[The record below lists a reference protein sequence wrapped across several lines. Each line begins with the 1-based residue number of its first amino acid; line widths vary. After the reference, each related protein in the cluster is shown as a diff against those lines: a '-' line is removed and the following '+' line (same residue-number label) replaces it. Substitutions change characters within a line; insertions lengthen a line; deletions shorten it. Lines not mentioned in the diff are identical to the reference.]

1 MARRL
6 PPPLAERLQ
15 SAREAAKLTQDDFAR
30 VVRVHPSTVSRWE
43 RGIGEPTISELLTVS
58 KVTGANVG
66 WLATGVDSTD
76 APVGD
81 HELPRVLQEFLATPI
96 GKLASEK
103 GLTLKLRHLQTDV
116 PPSIALYEAL
126 TIALVSTLAVTTHP
140 QPPPDHV
147 TTTQLIKRRVKK
159 PRVSGS

>member
-15 SAREAAKLTQDDFAR
+15 SAREAAKLTQDEFAQ
-30 VVRVHPSTVSRWE
+30 VVKVHPSTVSRWE
-43 RGIGEPTISELLTVS
+43 RGIGEPTISELITVA

-81 HELPRVLQEFLATPI
+81 HELPRVLREFLETPI
-96 GKLASEK
+96 GKMARER
-103 GLTLKLRHLQTDV
+103 GLTLKLRHLQTDM

-126 TIALVSTLAVTTHP
+126 TIALVSTLAATTHP
-140 QPPPDHV
+140 QPTADI
-147 TTTQLIKRRVKK
+147 TSTQIIKRRVTKSK
-159 PRVSGS
+159 AKRS